1 MQAVNSYTCLTDIF
15 IPKFCR
21 ILKTLAVTIPM
32 KASFFITYVMVDGW
46 AGPAFEILRV
56 IPLVSYHLLNSFF
69 VKTEGDKIKAMSPGT
84 ISLSTSLPQLELYFL
99 MGLVYSVITPLILP
113 FIVITFLIGFII
125 YRHQVIPFSRSR

>member
-1 MQAVNSYTCLTDIF
+1 
-15 IPKFCR
+15 
-21 ILKTLAVTIPM
+21 LKTLAVTIPM

-113 FIVITFLIGFII
+113 FIVIAFLIGFIV